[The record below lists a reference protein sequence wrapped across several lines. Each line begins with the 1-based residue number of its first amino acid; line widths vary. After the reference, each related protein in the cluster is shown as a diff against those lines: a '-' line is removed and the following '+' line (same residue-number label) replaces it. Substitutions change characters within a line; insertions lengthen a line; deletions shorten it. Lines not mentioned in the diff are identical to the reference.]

1 MSIVVVNPVPHSL
14 VHKTHYPM
22 PIFTLDSCSIP
33 NTLICTIV
41 ERTITLAVEGGS
53 SSEDGKI
60 ANESFTTL
68 RLAFCDF
75 DDPNVLSVIYI
86 GNDSS
91 VVLLVDQYS
100 QRGVIGATDDGSA
113 YSMNFLV
120 LSITCS
126 LFASIVF
133 FVIFLS
139 FRNDESGDEDN
150 SIGDTCSVSDAS
162 SFDDDMSELGC
173 DPPPPPKP

>member
-1 MSIVVVNPVPHSL
+1 VSIVVVNPVPHSL

-22 PIFTLDSCSIP
+22 PNFTLDSCSIP

-150 SIGDTCSVSDAS
+150 STGDTCSISVAS

-173 DPPPPPKP
+173 DLPPPPKS